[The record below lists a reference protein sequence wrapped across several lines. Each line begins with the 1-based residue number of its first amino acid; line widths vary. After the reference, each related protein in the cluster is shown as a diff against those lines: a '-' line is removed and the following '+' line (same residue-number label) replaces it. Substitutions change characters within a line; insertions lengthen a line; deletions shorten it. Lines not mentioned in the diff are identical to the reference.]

1 MSDLGAGKKVLVSGG
16 SGFIGRVV
24 CARFSAAGWQ
34 VSTLTRGAD
43 EPAKNRIHWD
53 PAAGELDAASVSGF
67 DAVVHLAGESIV
79 GRWTDKKKQS
89 VMQTRREGTA
99 LLATAAATA
108 ASKPGVF
115 ISASAIGFYG
125 SRGDEVLTED
135 SGNGDGFL
143 AEVCAAWEQGTAP
156 ASDAG
161 IRVVNLRI
169 GLVLGKDGGII
180 SNTSV
185 PFKLGV
191 GGKLGSGRQWYSWV
205 SVDDVAGAALFA
217 AEHDTLRGPVNVVAP
232 NPVTNAEF
240 TKAYGKVLGRP
251 TFMAVPSFVL
261 KTLAPEMADQMLLA
275 SQKISSKQLQ
285 QAGFEFADP
294 ELAPALQHILSS

>member
-1 MSDLGAGKKVLVSGG
+1 MSDSGAGKKVLVSGG

-24 CARFSAAGWQ
+24 CERFSAADWQ

-43 EPAKNRIHWD
+43 DPAKHRIHWD
-53 PAAGELDAASVSGF
+53 PAAGELDASSVSGF
-67 DAVVHLAGESIV
+67 DAIVHLAGESIV

-108 ASKPGVF
+108 ASKPAVF

-143 AEVCAAWEQGTAP
+143 AEVCSAWEQGTAP

-169 GLVLGKDGGII
+169 GLVLGKGGGII
-180 SNTSV
+180 GNTST

-191 GGKLGSGRQWYSWV
+191 GGKLGSGDQWYSWV
-205 SVDDVAGAALFA
+205 
-217 AEHDTLRGPVNVVAP
+217 
-232 NPVTNAEF
+232 
-240 TKAYGKVLGRP
+240 
-251 TFMAVPSFVL
+251 
-261 KTLAPEMADQMLLA
+261 
-275 SQKISSKQLQ
+275 
-285 QAGFEFADP
+285 
-294 ELAPALQHILSS
+294 